1 MATPVEDDGGVVDG
15 AGGSLPDSLV
25 YISCIFSSQNCVHI
39 GGGLK
44 EDWSLP
50 TRGKI
55 HGELFSPMLR
65 YNVEVLSLC

>member
-1 MATPVEDDGGVVDG
+1 MSAWARQRLEAIKKYKAATPVEDDGGVVDG
-15 AGGSLPDSLV
+15 PGGSLLDSLV

-44 EDWSLP
+44 EDWFLP

-55 HGELFSPMLR
+55 HGE
-65 YNVEVLSLC
+65 